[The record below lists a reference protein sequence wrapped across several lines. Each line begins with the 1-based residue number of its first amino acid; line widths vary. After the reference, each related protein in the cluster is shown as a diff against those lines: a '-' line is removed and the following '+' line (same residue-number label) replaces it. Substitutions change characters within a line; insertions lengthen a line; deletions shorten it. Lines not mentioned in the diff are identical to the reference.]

1 VTVSFLKL
9 IKEAILMAQLTNFPA
24 DTSFRWKQLY
34 GSAIIKIEATGL
46 KERIAEARC
55 AILDRA
61 EEILTRPS
69 CDEHRG
75 INDALRTLRLLEEAA
90 VTAKTAA

>member
-1 VTVSFLKL
+1 MIQS
-9 IKEAILMAQLTNFPA
+9 TNSTA
-24 DTSFRWKQLY
+24 GTSFRWKQLY
-34 GSAIIKIEATGL
+34 GSAIMKLDATQL
-46 KERIAEARC
+46 TQRIAEARG

-69 CDEHRG
+69 CDEHRA

-90 VTAKTAA
+90 AAGENAAQ